1 MSGSG
6 ISWAICK
13 SAPCSRQTTMPA
25 PHHSVFTGRM
35 PFLPPNQQRQSF
47 EGKNTQRS
55 KIYTVV
61 KIAQGNCRTSHCRN
75 CEKSTCSTDCLNR
88 GNEEK
93 SALAGSEFHTL
104 AICSVKKFRCFEFS
118 HGFIHLVWMPS
129 WWCKSKIF
137 INVKTYQS
145 RNDFVAVK

>member
-1 MSGSG
+1 M
-6 ISWAICK
+6 AVA
-13 SAPCSRQTTMPA
+13 SAGPYASLHLAPDRQPCQHPTTLFLQAGCPSCHPTNSVKA
-25 PHHSVFTGRM
+25 LKAKTHS
-35 PFLPPNQQRQSF
+35 
-47 EGKNTQRS
+47 QRS

-129 WWCKSKIF
+129 
-137 INVKTYQS
+137 
-145 RNDFVAVK
+145 